1 MSGSPSTVPPA
12 IAEML
17 RALQVTE
24 AIPSSP
30 WEMVTHATA
39 VTKLVLALLVV
50 LSLVSWAI
58 MFLKWREFRALEQ
71 TSRGFMT
78 EFEHQTRL
86 VEAQGLVRR
95 STPNPFTRV
104 FDRAIQFLPETRA
117 HAAPEPYGSPED
129 GYGRERGP
137 AATAAQRPT
146 DQAMSGSRVEALR
159 FLLDSETSHE
169 RDRLGRFIP
178 WLATIGS
185 VSPLI
190 GLLGTVL
197 GVIDAFI
204 GIATKGSGN
213 IAAVAPGVAEAL
225 IATAAALAVAI
236 PAVFGYNLF
245 ASRLN
250 RIEGELEGF
259 GSEVIAL
266 LVGEGRI

>member
-1 MSGSPSTVPPA
+1 MR
-12 IAEML
+12 L
-17 RALQVTE
+17 LQVSE

-30 WEMVTHATA
+30 WEMITHATP
-39 VTKLVLALLVV
+39 VTKFVLVLLAV

-58 MFLKWREFRALEQ
+58 MFAKWREFRAVAAASRAFVSDFENQTTLDQAQALAQRSPVNPFARVLERAIRFLPD
-71 TSRGFMT
+71 SRG
-78 EFEHQTRL
+78 
-86 VEAQGLVRR
+86 A
-95 STPNPFTRV
+95 
-104 FDRAIQFLPETRA
+104 
-117 HAAPEPYGSPED
+117 ED
-129 GYGRERGP
+129 YSRGN
-137 AATAAQRPT
+137 ATVV
-146 DQAMSGSRVEALR
+146 MSGSRVEALR
-159 FLLDSETSHE
+159 FLLDSVTSEE

-225 IATAAALAVAI
+225 IATAAALSVAI

-245 ASRLN
+245 ANRLN
-250 RIEGELEGF
+250 RLEGELEGF

-266 LVGEGRI
+266 LVREGRI